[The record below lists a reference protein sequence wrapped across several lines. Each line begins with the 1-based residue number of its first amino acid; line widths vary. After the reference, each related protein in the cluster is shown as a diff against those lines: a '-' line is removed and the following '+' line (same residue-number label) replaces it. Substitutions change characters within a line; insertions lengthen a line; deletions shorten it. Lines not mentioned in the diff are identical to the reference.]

1 MDDNL
6 RAISCEGNI
15 NDFYSLIR
23 ERPHVLDDIEGKLF
37 VDNPMH
43 VAAVMGRT
51 HFVLEMMRINPSYS
65 KQLSPEGFSPFHL
78 ALQNGHTQTVLRMLD
93 VDRDLVCVQGR
104 EGVTPLHYVAR
115 EGNLQL
121 LDVFLS
127 ACPNSVEVVTVRNQ
141 TALHVGLERP
151 ELSSF
156 ESLLKW
162 SKAFGYARKRKFLNW
177 KDEDGMTA
185 LHIATTRNLPQ
196 AVEALID
203 HQVEINAI
211 NTQGWTPLD
220 ISEQRGNQEIRD
232 MLLQADAL
240 QASSI
245 PRVESSEH
253 FLR

>member
-6 RAISCEGNI
+6 RAISREGNI
-15 NDFYSLIR
+15 NAFYLLIR
-23 ERPHVLDDIEGKLF
+23 QRPLVLDDIEGKLF
-37 VDNPMH
+37 ADNPMH
-43 VAAVMGRT
+43 EAAVMGRT
-51 HFVLEMMRINPSYS
+51 HFVLEMMRLNPSYA
-65 KQLSPEGFSPFHL
+65 KQLSTEGFSPFHL
-78 ALQNGHTQTVLRMLD
+78 ALQNGRTQTLLRMLD

-127 ACPNSVEVVTVRNQ
+127 ACPNSAEVVTVRNQ
-141 TALHVGLERP
+141 TALHVALERQ

-196 AVEALID
+196 
-203 HQVEINAI
+203 Q
-211 NTQGWTPLD
+211 QSTPVD
-220 ISEQRGNQEIRD
+220 QEIRD
-232 MLLQADAL
+232 MLLQAGAL